1 MRLSLDFA
9 WLYYDNDDYFHG
21 GMSYNMKLTELLKGL
36 SYQCLQGSVDIEIQN
51 VINDSRKV
59 GTGDLFLC
67 IPGAAFDG
75 HTFASDVAEK
85 GAAAL
90 VVEHPVEVPEQVT
103 VIQVENV
110 RYAMALISAAYFGH
124 PAEKLKVIGVT
135 GTKGKTTTTYMIR
148 SILERAGHKV
158 GVIGTIEVVIGEEHI
173 PVNNTTPESY
183 DIHYFFDRMVKAGC
197 DVVVMEVSSQGLKL
211 HRTAGI
217 MFDYGLFTNLSPDH
231 IGPNEHE
238 SFEEYLYCK
247 SLLFKQCRQGIANM
261 DDKHFAEITKD
272 ATCSME
278 TYGLTEEAMLQASD
292 VKLARDIDYLGVDFT
307 LKGLLEAEIQV
318 GVPGYFSVYNALGA
332 IAVVRHFGVEVK
344 VINEVLKYLKVKGRV
359 QIVPT
364 GDDYTLIIDYAHN
377 AVSLESILKT
387 LRAYNP
393 PRLVCMFGCGGNRAR
408 SRRFEMGEVSGR
420 LADFTVITSD
430 NPRFEEP
437 QAIIDDI
444 ITGISKTEGKYIEII
459 DRKEAIDYC
468 MTHAQPGDIVVLAG
482 KGHETYQ
489 EIKGVKYHMNEEE
502 TVMELLEARK

>member
-1 MRLSLDFA
+1 
-9 WLYYDNDDYFHG
+9 
-21 GMSYNMKLTELLKGL
+21 MKLNTLLNGL
-36 SYQCLQGSVDIEIQN
+36 SYTCVQGSVDVEIHN

-59 GTGDLFLC
+59 GEGDLFLC
-67 IPGAAFDG
+67 IPGAVVDG
-75 HTFASDVAEK
+75 HTFAADVAQK

-90 VVEHPVEVPEQVT
+90 IVEKEVDVPEDVT
-103 VIQVENV
+103 VIQVENA
-110 RYAMALISAAYFGH
+110 RYAMALISAAYFDH

-158 GVIGTIEVVIGEEHI
+158 GVIGTIEVVIGDEHI

-217 MFDYGLFTNLSPDH
+217 QFDYALFTNLSPDH

-247 SLLFKQCRQGIANM
+247 SLLFQQCKQGIANR
-261 DDKHFAEITKD
+261 DDKHFAEMTKN
-272 ATCSME
+272 ASCPME
-278 TYGLTEEAMLQASD
+278 TYGLHEEAQLRAEN
-292 VKLARDIDYLGVDFT
+292 VELTRAVDYLGVDFD
-307 LKGLLEAEIQV
+307 LSGLMNFRVHV
-318 GVPGYFSVYNALGA
+318 GIPGSFSVYNAMGA
-332 IAVVRHFGVEVK
+332 IAVVRHFGVTEE
-344 VINEVLKYLKVKGRV
+344 VINDVLKNMKVKGRV

-364 GDDYTLIIDYAHN
+364 GADYTLIIDYAHN

-387 LRAYNP
+387 MRAYQP
-393 PRLVCMFGCGGNRAR
+393 PRLVCMFGCGGNRAK
-408 SRRFEMGEVSGR
+408 SRRYEMGEVSGKM
-420 LADFTVITSD
+420 ADLTIITSD

-444 ITGISKTEGKYIEII
+444 ITGMKKTDGKYMEII
-459 DRKEAIDYC
+459 DRREAIAYC
-468 MTHAQPGDIVVLAG
+468 MQHAQPGDIVVLAG

-489 EIKGVKYHMNEEE
+489 EIKGVKYHMSEEE
-502 TVMELLEARK
+502 TVMELLEEMK

>member
-1 MRLSLDFA
+1 
-9 WLYYDNDDYFHG
+9 
-21 GMSYNMKLTELLKGL
+21 MKLNTLLAGL
-36 SYQCLQGSVDIEIQN
+36 EYTCIQGSEEVEITN

-59 GTGDLFLC
+59 GEGDLFLC
-67 IPGAAFDG
+67 IPGAVVDG
-75 HTFASDVAEK
+75 HTFAAEVVQK

-90 VVEHPVEVPEQVT
+90 IVEREVDVSKEVT
-103 VIQVENV
+103 VIRVENA
-110 RYAMALISAAYFGH
+110 RYAMALISAAYFDH

-217 MFDYGLFTNLSPDH
+217 QFDYGLFTNLSPDH

-247 SLLFKQCRQGIANM
+247 SLLFQQCRQGIANR
-261 DDKHFAEITKD
+261 DDKHFEEMTKN
-272 ATCSME
+272 ASCPVE
-278 TYGLTEEAMLQASD
+278 TYGLCEDANLRAANVELTRA
-292 VKLARDIDYLGVDFT
+292 VDYLGVDFD
-307 LKGLLEAEIQV
+307 LSGLMDFRVHV
-318 GVPGYFSVYNALGA
+318 GIPGAFSVYNAMGA
-332 IAVVRHFGVEVK
+332 IAVVRHFGVTED
-344 VINEVLKYLKVKGRV
+344 VINDVLKNMKVKGRV

-364 GDDYTLIIDYAHN
+364 GADYTLIIDYAHN

-387 LRAYNP
+387 MRAYQP
-393 PRLVCMFGCGGNRAR
+393 PRLVCMFGCGGNRAK
-408 SRRFEMGEVSGR
+408 SRRYEMGEVSGKM
-420 LADFTVITSD
+420 ADLTIITSD

-444 ITGISKTEGKYIEII
+444 ITGMKKTEGKYMEII
-459 DRKEAIDYC
+459 DRREAIAYC
-468 MTHAQPGDIVVLAG
+468 MKHAQPGDIVVLAG

-489 EIKGVKYHMNEEE
+489 EIKGVKYHMSEEE
-502 TVMELLEARK
+502 TVMELLEEMK